1 MIRTHLGLVPPALL
15 PYLPGPLLRSTHL
28 VVCSLRGKCW
38 GSQAT
43 KLRFV
48 SMHSWRRLHAYHL
61 HVIREMA
68 HRGYKTAP
76 RWKFP
81 GYRGRKLSPWPQEAQ
96 EQTIGAQGYP
106 EHTPTAYTD
115 SLALLR
121 RKAAGANWSPEDRIR
136 LEMAPE
142 RICIQF
148 SQDPSWYD
156 SNLVWIDAE

>member
-15 PYLPGPLLRSTHL
+15 PFLPGPLLRSTHL

-48 SMHSWRRLHAYHL
+48 SMHSWTKLHAYHL

-68 HRGYKTAP
+68 YRGYNTAP

-81 GYRGRKLSPWPQEAQ
+81 GYRGRKLSPWPLDPQGPA
-96 EQTIGAQGYP
+96 TSTQGYP
-106 EHTPTAYTD
+106 EHGSKAYTD

-121 RKAAGANWSPEDRIR
+121 RKAAGVSKWTTEDRIR

-142 RICIQF
+142 R
-148 SQDPSWYD
+148 
-156 SNLVWIDAE
+156 V